1 MLMERVPMTPR
12 GYALLVEELR
22 HKREVERPQIV
33 RDIEEAR
40 AHGDIS
46 ENSEYEDAKHRQS
59 LCEGRLRELEGKIA
73 AAEVIDV
80 SRLEPTD
87 RIVFGV
93 TVDLED
99 VDSGES
105 VSYKIVGTDEAD
117 VKLGLVSVTS
127 PIGRALVGRELGD
140 EIQVKAPGGLRKYVV
155 SAVRYV

>member
-1 MLMERVPMTPR
+1 MIRIPMTPEGR
-12 GYALLVEELR
+12 AQLEIELK
-22 HKREVERPQIV
+22 HLKEVVRMQVV

-80 SRLEPTD
+80 SRIEPSD

>member
-1 MLMERVPMTPR
+1 MERVPMTPR
-12 GYALLVEELR
+12 GYALLVDELR

-80 SRLEPTD
+80 SRIEPSD

>member
-1 MLMERVPMTPR
+1 MTPR
-12 GYALLVEELR
+12 GYALLVDELR

-80 SRLEPTD
+80 SRIEPSD

>member
-1 MLMERVPMTPR
+1 MERVPMTPR
-12 GYALLVEELR
+12 GYALLVDELR

-80 SRLEPTD
+80 SRIDPSD

>member
-1 MLMERVPMTPR
+1 MERVPMTPR
-12 GYALLVEELR
+12 GYALLVDELR

-80 SRLEPTD
+80 TRIEPTD

-93 TVDLED
+93 TVDLDD
-99 VDSGES
+99 VDGGET

-117 VKLGLVSVTS
+117 VKHGLVSVTS

>member
-1 MLMERVPMTPR
+1 MERVPMTPR
-12 GYALLVEELR
+12 GYALLVDELR

-80 SRLEPTD
+80 TRLEPTD

-99 VDSGES
+99 ADSGET

-117 VKLGLVSVTS
+117 VKQGLVSVTS